1 MKTLQLLLLGAGAA
15 LFLSRA
21 TKPLIIKT
29 PKEIVYDDQIGS
41 KEVGYKIVDC
51 SLTIF
56 NKQKAFNYAY
66 ELGVD
71 NAFGIKLDGTEPLKE
86 TLFGGCLQKELTVKA
101 LMKTKEKALFVFDL
115 MRFLYSGIV
124 SKSIE
129 FGEDE
134 DNGFPTLQGFKD
146 NIAKI
151 TGFDVSDFKVELIKK

>member
-1 MKTLQLLLLGAGAA
+1 MGNLPLLLLGAGAVYFITKKPA
-15 LFLSRA
+15 KTA
-21 TKPLIIKT
+21 TST
-29 PKEIVYDDQIGS
+29 KEDSIAPGQIGS
-41 KEVGYKIVDC
+41 KDLGYKIVDC
-51 SLTIF
+51 KLTIYD
-56 NKQKAFNYAY
+56 KQKAFDYAY

-151 TGFDVSDFKVELIKK
+151 TGFDVSDFKVEIIKK

>member
-1 MKTLQLLLLGAGAA
+1 MKNLPLLILGAGAA
-15 LFLSRA
+15 LFFSRA

-51 SLTIF
+51 SLTIYD
-56 NKQKAFNYAY
+56 KQKAYNHAFK
-66 ELGVD
+66 LGAD
-71 NAFGIKLDGTEPLKE
+71 NALGIKLDGVKPLKE
-86 TLFGGCLQKELTVKA
+86 TLFGGCLEKELTVKA
-101 LMKTKEKALFVFDL
+101 LMTTKEKALFIFDL

-129 FGEDE
+129 FEEDY
-134 DNGFPTLQGFKD
+134 DNGFPTLQGFKN

-151 TGFDVSDFKVELIKK
+151 TGFDVSDFKVEVIKK